1 MQKLAFTSR
10 KKTSLVDCKTLA
22 FSVCT
27 WTLPSLGLKYS
38 FFPPFL
44 LSSPCGSS
52 CRASQILLK
61 HSKSCLLNLNPCTVV
76 CILYL
81 ILALY
86 YVTTPFI
93 SNLLENSP
101 SLHTFFEAPHWHI
114 VQGFLPLQ
122 SSALCFHGFFFVLL
136 LVLTCIIGKVQI

>member
-1 MQKLAFTSR
+1 
-10 KKTSLVDCKTLA
+10 
-22 FSVCT
+22 
-27 WTLPSLGLKYS
+27 
-38 FFPPFL
+38 

-81 ILALY
+81 ILAHY

-93 SNLLENSP
+93 
-101 SLHTFFEAPHWHI
+101 TICWKI
-114 VQGFLPLQ
+114 VPLYINFLKPLIGI
-122 SSALCFHGFFFVLL
+122 LCKVFCLCRVLL
-136 LVLTCIIGKVQI
+136 FVFMVFFLCYCWF